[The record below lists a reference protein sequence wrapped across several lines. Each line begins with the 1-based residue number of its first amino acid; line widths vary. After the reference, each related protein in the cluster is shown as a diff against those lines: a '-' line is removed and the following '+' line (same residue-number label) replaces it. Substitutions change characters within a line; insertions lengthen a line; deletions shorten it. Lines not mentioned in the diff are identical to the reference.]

1 VLCFAWASLFWFG
14 TFFGWLVFFSVTF
27 FGWLLPSTCHQNQDD
42 YLIKRNPKDT
52 PKLSKH
58 GFLEQ
63 IKNKAAATAAAS
75 TADKKSTRVEPESSS
90 SHKKGKSSTTFAAA
104 AGAVPAPQ
112 WNALKDDYLL
122 NPKKV
127 RVWLL

>member
-1 VLCFAWASLFWFG
+1 LFSFPVLFG
-14 TFFGWLVFFSVTF
+14 C
-27 FGWLLPSTCHQNQDD
+27 LLACYNPSPNQDD

-63 IKNKAAATAAAS
+63 IKSKAAATAAAS
-75 TADKKSTRVEPESSS
+75 TANKRLEPESSS
-90 SHKKGKSSTTFAAA
+90 HKKAKSSTTNAAT
-104 AGAVPAPQ
+104 AGAGPAPQ

-127 RVWLL
+127 RVGFVYCGVGGGILFRVV